1 MTGKRQ
7 RIYSPTPFAISGL
20 ATIVLSF
27 GVAGGWALTAPLAS
41 AVVAPASVAVEGN
54 RKLIQHLEGGIIE
67 RIRVKEAQLVNEGE
81 VLVEL
86 KTVEA
91 IANLE
96 ILRKRLL
103 IARAMEARLVAE
115 QKEAGNILFPE
126 AVVREGEPS
135 LVAAVQGQR
144 DLFEDRLLVLAN
156 QRDILTR
163 RIGQID
169 RQSQG
174 LEERFS
180 ALELQMVHMGRE
192 IERLRQGKELGAV
205 GLNRLAAMEREGA
218 RLTGEIGAT
227 KSEIAR
233 VEQMR
238 AETELEIIQL
248 GHQFRERAVSEL
260 KDVRDEITQIEE
272 RVAVAADVL
281 TRTEVRAPINGI
293 VQNLGV
299 HTIGGIVRP
308 GDPIMEIVP
317 VNDNLVINARVR
329 AIDIDNLAPGMMAE
343 VRFPAF
349 SQREMPLVSG
359 QVEFLSA
366 DVIIPEAG
374 EEPFY
379 LARVIVLEDT
389 IDEERRQQ
397 LSPGM
402 PAEVIIPTQERTVAQ
417 YLLEPL
423 SQAIRSSMRE
433 H

>member
-1 MTGKRQ
+1 MTDNRQ
-7 RIYSPTPFAISGL
+7 RIYSPAPFAIAGL

-41 AVVAPASVAVEGN
+41 AVVAPASVAVEGH
-54 RKLIQHLEGGIIE
+54 RKVIQHLEGGIIE

-81 VLVEL
+81 VLVEF

-115 QKEAGNILFPE
+115 QKESKDIQFPE
-126 AVVREGEPS
+126 VVAREVEPS
-135 LVAAVQGQR
+135 LVVAVQGQR

-156 QRDILTR
+156 QRSILTR

-169 RQSQG
+169 RQNQG

-192 IERLRQGKELGAV
+192 IERLREGKELGAV

-260 KDVRDEITQIEE
+260 KDVRDEIAQIEE

-317 VNDNLVINARVR
+317 VNDNLVINARIR
-329 AIDIDNLAPGMMAE
+329 TIDIDNLTPGVMAE

-349 SQREMPLVSG
+349 PQREMPLVSG

-366 DVIIPEAG
+366 DVIVPEAG

-379 LARVIVLEDT
+379 LARVVVLENT
-389 IDEERRQQ
+389 LDEERRQQ

-402 PAEVIIPTQERTVAQ
+402 PAEVIIPTRESTVAQ

-433 H
+433 Q